1 MPKKLLRL
9 LVSLFA
15 TIILAYGYDTFAH
28 RSGCHAAHSC
38 PSDTGTYICGDTGN
52 CSQCTDNEFCSNK
65 KPIVKT
71 DEPTKIETTPAS
83 ESKQSDSAIQTN
95 ALVTKTVDGDTLH
108 AKIDG
113 EADEVTV
120 RLLGINT
127 PESVD
132 PRRPVE
138 CFGKE
143 ASKHAKELLEGKRIR
158 LEADPQADER
168 DKYGRILRKVMME
181 NGKSF
186 NTLMVSE
193 GYATAYVSFPMDAN
207 YKRELKKLEE
217 EARLAKR
224 GLWATETCNGKK

>member
-9 LVSLFA
+9 LGSLLALAILTFGANSLAELSGKVSK
-15 TIILAYGYDTFAH
+15 
-28 RSGCHAAHSC
+28 
-38 PSDTGTYICGDTGN
+38 PSEQPAQQEPAKST
-52 CSQCTDNEFCSNK
+52 E
-65 KPIVKT
+65 P
-71 DEPTKIETTPAS
+71 EPTKQQVEVKT
-83 ESKQSDSAIQTN
+83 SAETN
-95 ALVTKTVDGDTLH
+95 AVVTRTVDGDTIH
-108 AKIDG
+108 ARLDG
-113 EADEVTV
+113 QTEDATV

-158 LEADPQADER
+158 LESDPEADDH
-168 DKYGRILRKVMME
+168 DKYGRILRKVILE
-181 NGKSF
+181 DGKNF
-186 NTLMVSE
+186 NALMVAD
-193 GYATAYVSFPMDAN
+193 GYATAYVSFPMNAG